1 MYLCF
6 NTSHVTLYH
15 KSYLLALV
23 FLRRFNTSH
32 VTLYRCDRGFH
43 FCTKASFQYISCYSL
58 SSSGVTV
65 TSSSTCF
72 NTSHVTLYLEVHDKQ
87 KHCRSFNTSHV
98 TLYRCPN
105 RTHSGHY
112 GRFNTSHVTLY
123 PMERRI
129 AETVNKF
136 QYISCY
142 SLSQSLQ
149 FLRLDPVVSIHLMLL
164 FILDMTVLLF
174 RSLFVSIHLML
185 LFIGFPVL
193 PGYCLS
199 SFQYISCY
207 SLSFIASI
215 LSDNCTCFNTSH
227 VTLYLAVRCSYNNVV
242 YLFQYISC
250 YSLSCYI
257 RLSEFQICCFNTSH
271 VTLYLKSLFLHCLL
285 NNRFNTSHVTLY
297 RSPPV
302 APGTFDEFQYISCYS
317 LSPNVPTYL
326 FAIVSFQYISCYSLS
341 KIFLCGC
348 LTRKRFNTS
357 HVTLYPSFYRLFFF

>member
-1 MYLCF
+1 M
-6 NTSHVTLYH
+6 
-15 KSYLLALV
+15 V

-98 TLYRCPN
+98 TLYRCLN

-185 LFIGFPVL
+185 LFIESPHLETLHLQEVSIHLMLLF
-193 PGYCLS
+193 
-199 SFQYISCY
+199 INY
-207 SLSFIASI
+207 SLS
-215 LSDNCTCFNTSH
+215 
-227 VTLYLAVRCSYNNVV
+227 AVNVPE
-242 YLFQYISC
+242 
-250 YSLSCYI
+250 
-257 RLSEFQICCFNTSH
+257 RFNTSH
-271 VTLYLKSLFLHCLL
+271 VTLYLKRLCRLATISNVSIHLMLLFISPITANASDTAVVSIHLMLL
-285 NNRFNTSHVTLY
+285 FIACWNCDITRKIQ
-297 RSPPV
+297 
-302 APGTFDEFQYISCYS
+302 FQYISCYS
-317 LSPNVPTYL
+317 LSTAPPVHSP
-326 FAIVSFQYISCYSLS
+326 SQKKFQYISCYSLS
-341 KIFLCGC
+341 LV
-348 LTRKRFNTS
+348 L
-357 HVTLYPSFYRLFFF
+357 